1 MTLPKID
8 LPIYNLQLK
17 TSDKNIK
24 FRPFVVKEERIL
36 MMALESNDFETIM
49 QAIKQVINNCVLDE
63 IEIDDLPLFELEHL
77 FLNIRARS
85 VGENVDLSYI
95 CQNQIEEN
103 VRCNNEMIVS
113 VDLLTVDLETPKVE
127 TVLKVTDNI
136 GIKLTIL
143 IQKDRTHHSPTV
155 FLVN

>member
-77 FLNIRARS
+77 FLILFFILCFN
-85 VGENVDLSYI
+85 
-95 CQNQIEEN
+95 C
-103 VRCNNEMIVS
+103 
-113 VDLLTVDLETPKVE
+113 
-127 TVLKVTDNI
+127 
-136 GIKLTIL
+136 L
-143 IQKDRTHHSPTV
+143 IQFIFIGLKS
-155 FLVN
+155 LYIILL